1 MLKTEKSWV
10 VLDSTITSKFG
21 HRPPSTYY
29 MKIQSLSQLKTLFSG
44 TDGYKS
50 RTFSSGKYNWK
61 LVVYPK
67 GNEKDNGTGF
77 VSMYVE
83 LDSES
88 ASSTI
93 LAYLTFFI
101 YNKKENKYFTIQD
114 DEEKQFNALRPV
126 HGFPQVL
133 PLDTFNDPKNGY
145 VFDGDDQCEFGV
157 DVMVPLTNWEVVSN
171 TQEYSNIKFYWTL
184 EKFSELKEH
193 CYVSNKNKILVGG
206 RNWMLKLYP
215 KGLNTTY
222 SAWLSLFLH
231 IADDETVKTGEET
244 YVQCDMRILD
254 PFGCDHLTK
263 KINQRFGNSIPTWGW
278 HKFVSLAN
286 LEKAYLDKQGSLE
299 VEIQFKVVS
308 STKYS

>member
-1 MLKTEKSWV
+1 
-10 VLDSTITSKFG
+10 
-21 HRPPSTYY
+21 
-29 MKIQSLSQLKTLFSG
+29 
-44 TDGYKS
+44 
-50 RTFSSGKYNWK
+50 
-61 LVVYPK
+61 
-67 GNEKDNGTGF
+67 
-77 VSMYVE
+77 MYVE

-126 HGFPQVL
+126 HGFPQ
-133 PLDTFNDPKNGY
+133 
-145 VFDGDDQCEFGV
+145 DDQCEFGV

-171 TQEYSNIKFYWTL
+171 TQEYSNTKFCWTL
-184 EKFSELKEH
+184 ENFSELKEH
-193 CYVSNKNKILVGG
+193 CYVSSKILVGG
-206 RNWMLKLYP
+206 RNWVLKLYP
-215 KGLNTTY
+215 KGLNTIY

-286 LEKAYLDKQGSLE
+286 LEKVYLDNLGSLE
-299 VEIQFKVVS
+299 VEIHFKVVS